1 VKRVV
6 VTQARMTSTR
16 LPGKVL
22 MDLGGRSVLAEHIR
36 RLKVCQRADDI
47 VVATTT
53 NSVDDA
59 VVACAASEGVR
70 WFRGSE
76 QDVLARFAHAAAAA
90 AADLVVRVT
99 SDCPLIDPE
108 VVERVI
114 GEAETH
120 ASLCDYVSNV
130 LDRTFPRGLDAEAMF
145 PDTLERMRRLA
156 SSPRARE
163 HVTTFLRE
171 ERRDLFLV
179 RSITDTEDNSDLSWT
194 VDTAADLAHVRE
206 LYADLQLAAGIVPYR
221 AAVARIRAR
230 AEALRG

>member
-22 MDLGGRSVLAEHIR
+22 MDLGGRSVLAEHLR
-36 RLKVCQRADDI
+36 RLKACRRADEI

-53 NSVDDA
+53 GSADDA
-59 VVACAASEGVR
+59 VVACAAREGVR

-76 QDVLARFAHAAAAA
+76 PDVLARFAGAARAT

-99 SDCPLIDPE
+99 ADCPLVDPE
-108 VVERVI
+108 VVDRVI
-114 GEAETH
+114 EEAEAH
-120 ASLCDYVSNV
+120 AGACDYAANV
-130 LDRTFPRGLDAEAMF
+130 LERTFPRGLDAEAMF
-145 PDTLERMRRLA
+145 RDTLERLARLA
-156 SSPRARE
+156 TSPGARE

-179 RSITDTEDNSDLSWT
+179 RSIIDSADNSDLSWT
-194 VDTAADLAHVRE
+194 VDTAADLARVRA
-206 LYADLQLAAGIVPYR
+206 LYARLDLAGRIVPYR
-221 AAVARIRAR
+221 EAIARVRAG